1 MNGHE
6 RAEAVDV
13 APAASIQSG
22 RWMSYGSAAKTEPR
36 ACRILTGGRARD
48 GWLGSR
54 MLPCSSKDGR
64 WASSTMLLSGQCS
77 ALQNHIFRV
86 NVSGNS
92 PEFLGRQAGCGADG
106 ALSVAQARYRHGGSC
121 RGVCRSA
128 GCPEH
133 CLAANADPGAAAGGI
148 AQATPLTRPY
158 ATFRFKTSL
167 SCLAEVR
174 DAWSAERSGGA
185 RHRPEA
191 AATRFPTGGGGRSRH
206 AESLPHHGRRGF
218 LADARDTAAGNGRHN
233 VEIAL
238 GTRWPAAVPHAPKG
252 S

>member
-1 MNGHE
+1 MG
-6 RAEAVDV
+6 VV
-13 APAASIQSG
+13 WISG
-22 RWMSYGSAAKTEPR
+22 
-36 ACRILTGGRARD
+36 
-48 GWLGSR
+48 
-54 MLPCSSKDGR
+54 KDGASGMPHTDR
-64 WASSTMLLSGQCS
+64 WSGPRWL
-77 ALQNHIFRV
+77 AWLADAPMFI
-86 NVSGNS
+86 
-92 PEFLGRQAGCGADG
+92 EGRQVGEFDDAVVRPVSRPAEPHLSRERIRQLPGIPGTASRCGADG

-158 ATFRFKTSL
+158 ATFMFKTSL